1 MTYAAIEDQRRRPPL
16 PRAIFLGCWRAVRLV
31 LIAYLVVLL
40 VISLSQTQLIFP
52 GQSSRGRPASRVD
65 PPAGTELVRL
75 TTADGDRCVA
85 LFGPALGQD
94 GRPAPDAASRPTFLY
109 FYGNDSSIGDSLDLF
124 EDFRRLGVNVLVPEY
139 VGYGMSEGSAGEPG
153 CYATAEA
160 AYRHL
165 LGRPDVDPRRIL
177 AVGWSLGG
185 AVAIDLAAKHEVSG
199 VIVLSTFTGMGEMAA
214 IRYPFL
220 PTSWLLRHRFEN
232 ERKIRDVHAPI
243 LIVHG
248 SRDDLIPPAMADR
261 LASATGGRATRLDIP
276 SAGHNDI
283 FEAGGPRLF
292 AAIGAFFRAIP

>member
-1 MTYAAIEDQRRRPPL
+1 MPDTVIEGQRRHPP
-16 PRAIFLGCWRAVRLV
+16 PTRAILLGSWRVVRLV

-52 GQSSRGRPASRVD
+52 GQSSRGRPESRID
-65 PPAGTELVRL
+65 PPAGAELVRL

-85 LFGPALGQD
+85 LFGPALGPD
-94 GRPAPDAASRPTFLY
+94 GRPAPDAAARPTFLY
-109 FYGNDSSIGDSLDLF
+109 FYGNDSNIGDSLDLV

-199 VIVLSTFTGMGEMAA
+199 LIVLSTFTGMGEMAA

-220 PTSWLLRHRFEN
+220 PTSWLLRHRFES
-232 ERKIRDVHAPI
+232 ERKIRGVRVPT

-261 LASATGGRATRLDIP
+261 LASASGGRATRLDIP

-292 AAIGAFFRAIP
+292 GAFRAFLDAVP